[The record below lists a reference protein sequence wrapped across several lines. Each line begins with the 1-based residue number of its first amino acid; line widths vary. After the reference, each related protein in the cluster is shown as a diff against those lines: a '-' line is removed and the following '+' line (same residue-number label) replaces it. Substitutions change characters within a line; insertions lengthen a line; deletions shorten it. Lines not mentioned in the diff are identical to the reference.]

1 MNIFMT
7 GATGYIGRL
16 LAQKLAEKGHTIHAL
31 CRSSSQTE
39 DLQHPN
45 IKFFE
50 GDLLN
55 SESLDRAMASCEQ
68 AYHLA
73 AFAKVFTK
81 QPELHDE
88 INVEGTLNVL
98 AAARKAGVQRTV
110 FTSTGGVFGFST
122 PEKPV
127 DEDTPRNI
135 GFFNH
140 YERTKTEAEEKIREL
155 VAQGQDIVIVN
166 PTRVY
171 GPGLLSE
178 SNAATRLMQL
188 YYKGKWKMS
197 PGDGTKLGNY
207 VFVNDVVYG
216 HILAMENGR
225 AGERYIIGGVNASY
239 TRLFDTLGKYA
250 PKKLK
255 LINAPVWLMLTVAN
269 FELAKAKLFNLK
281 PLITPMYAK
290 KYTYHWGL
298 SSAKAEKELGYQIT
312 SLDDGISQTIEWL
325 KALEHSNA
333 QTEKA

>member
-1 MNIFMT
+1 MKIFMT

-16 LAQKLAEKGHTIHAL
+16 LAQKLAEQGHTIHAL
-31 CRSSSQTE
+31 CRSTSQTQ

-45 IKFFE
+45 IHFFE
-50 GDLLN
+50 GDLLKP
-55 SESLDRAMASCEQ
+55 ESLDKAMASCEQ

-81 QPELHDE
+81 RPELHDE

-98 AAARKAGVQRTV
+98 AAAKKAGVQRTV
-110 FTSTGGVFGFST
+110 FTSTGGVFGFSS
-122 PEKPV
+122 PGNPV

-135 GFFNH
+135 DFFNH
-140 YERTKTEAEEKIREL
+140 YERTKTEAEEKISAL
-155 VAQGQDIVIVN
+155 AAQGQDIVIVN

-207 VFVNDVVYG
+207 VFVNDVVDG
-216 HILAMENGR
+216 HILAMEKGR
-225 AGERYIIGGVNASY
+225 SGERYIIGGVNASY
-239 TRLFDTLGKYA
+239 KELFDTLGKFA

-269 FELAKAKLFNLK
+269 FELAKAKLFGMK
-281 PLITPMYAK
+281 PLITPKYAQ

-312 SLDDGISQTIEWL
+312 SLDDGIRQTVEWL
-325 KALEHSNA
+325 AALEKEEA
-333 QTEKA
+333 QTVKA

>member
-16 LAQKLAEKGHTIHAL
+16 LAQKLAEQGHTIHAL
-31 CRSSSQTE
+31 CRSSSQTG

-50 GDLLN
+50 GDLLD
-55 SESLDRAMASCEQ
+55 SHSIDRAMASCQQ

-81 QPELHDE
+81 QPELHDH
-88 INVEGTLNVL
+88 INVDGTMNVL
-98 AAARKAGVQRTV
+98 AAAQKAGVQRTV

-122 PEKPV
+122 PDQPV
-127 DEDTPRNI
+127 DEATPRNI
-135 GFFNH
+135 EFFNH

-155 VAQGQDIVIVN
+155 TAQGQDIVIVN

-188 YYKGKWKMS
+188 YYQGKWKMS

-207 VFVNDVVYG
+207 VYVNDVVNG
-216 HILAMENGR
+216 HILAMEKGR
-225 AGERYIIGGVNASY
+225 AGERYIIGGINASY
-239 TRLFDTLGKYA
+239 KQLFDTLGKYA

-255 LINAPVWLMLTVAN
+255 LINAPVWLMMIVSN
-269 FELAKAKLFNLK
+269 FELAKAKLFNMK
-281 PLITPMYAK
+281 PLITPKYAK

-298 SSAKAEKELGYQIT
+298 SSAKAEKELGYEIT
-312 SLDDGISQTIEWL
+312 SLDEGIRQTMEWL
-325 KALEHSNA
+325 AALENNNA
-333 QTEKA
+333 QAQNA